1 MNDVNPMKTH
11 FFRFGF
17 IAILAMALLTGCDKP
32 EQEVLIEKD
41 DDRYQA
47 SLNEEAAYLQDVS
60 FLEINQGNVAAI
72 WLAMQANKQTA
83 NYAPSVEDVKEY
95 EALIMP
101 ITKKLLEDRRMVANR
116 TVQTRDAL
124 AESAIEESIPNLL
137 TGLATVAEAGTEGT
151 FSEYCQW
158 YLMLRQNQ
166 QSHEEALA
174 KMKDFKDA

>member
-11 FFRFGF
+11 FFRYGF
-17 IAILAMALLTGCDKP
+17 IAILAMTLLTGCDKP

-72 WLAMQANKQTA
+72 WLAMQANKQTPD
-83 NYAPSVEDVKEY
+83 YVPSVEEVKEY

-101 ITKKLLEDRRMVANR
+101 ITKSCWKIAEWSLTERYKREMLWRK
-116 TVQTRDAL
+116 VQL
-124 AESAIEESIPNLL
+124 KNLSQ
-137 TGLATVAEAGTEGT
+137 T
-151 FSEYCQW
+151 Y
-158 YLMLRQNQ
+158 
-166 QSHEEALA
+166 
-174 KMKDFKDA
+174 